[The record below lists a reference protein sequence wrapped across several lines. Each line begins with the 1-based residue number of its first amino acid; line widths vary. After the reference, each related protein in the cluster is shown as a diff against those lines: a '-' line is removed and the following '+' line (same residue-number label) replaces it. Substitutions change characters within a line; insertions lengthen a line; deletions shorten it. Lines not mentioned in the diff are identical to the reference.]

1 MSTLQRAIEIAIEA
15 HKGQTDKAGKPYI
28 LHIFQVMAKGKS
40 EDEKITALL
49 HDTVEDTPW
58 TLDKLEAEG
67 FSHKIIEALDC
78 LTKREGES
86 YEEFIERVK
95 SNPLAIKVKINDL
108 EDNMDI
114 RRLRELSDN
123 DVNRLNKYIKAYREL
138 VNYN

>member
-1 MSTLQRAIEIAIEA
+1 MNLQRAIEIAIEA

-28 LHIFQVMAKGKS
+28 LHIFQVMAKGRS

-49 HDTVEDTPW
+49 HDIVEDSAW
-58 TLDKLEAEG
+58 TLEKLEAEG

-114 RRLRELSDN
+114 RRLSQVSDK
-123 DVNRLNKYIKAYREL
+123 DAERLNKYLRAYREL
-138 VNYN
+138 INYE

>member
-1 MSTLQRAIEIAIEA
+1 MNLQRAIEIAIEA

-28 LHIFQVMAKGKS
+28 LHIFQVMARGKS

-49 HDTVEDTPW
+49 HDVVEDTAW
-58 TLDKLEAEG
+58 TLAKLEAEG
-67 FSHKIIEALDC
+67 FSGKIIQALDC
-78 LTKREGES
+78 LTKREGEN
-86 YEEFIERVK
+86 YEAFIERVK
-95 SNPLAIKVKINDL
+95 ENPLAVKVKINDL

-138 VNYN
+138 VNYEL

>member
-1 MSTLQRAIEIAIEA
+1 MNLQRAIEIAIEA

-28 LHIFQVMAKGKS
+28 LHIFQVMARGKS

-49 HDTVEDTPW
+49 HDTVEDTAW
-58 TLDKLEAEG
+58 TLEKLEAEG
-67 FSHKIIEALDC
+67 FSGKIIQALDC
-78 LTKREGES
+78 LTKRNGES
-86 YEEFIERVK
+86 YDEFIERVK
-95 SNPLAIKVKINDL
+95 ENPLAIKVKINDL

-138 VNYN
+138 VNYEL

>member
-28 LHIFQVMAKGKS
+28 LHIFQVMAKGRS

-49 HDTVEDTPW
+49 HDIVEDSAW
-58 TLDKLEAEG
+58 TLEKLEAEG

-114 RRLRELSDN
+114 RRLSQVSDK
-123 DVNRLNKYIKAYREL
+123 DAERLNKYLRAYREL
-138 VNYN
+138 VGL

>member
-1 MSTLQRAIEIAIEA
+1 MNLQRAIEIAIEA

-28 LHIFQVMAKGKS
+28 LHIFQVMAKGRS

-49 HDTVEDTPW
+49 HDIVEDSAW
-58 TLDKLEAEG
+58 TLEKLEAEG

-86 YEEFIERVK
+86 YEEFIKRVK

-114 RRLRELSDN
+114 RRLSQVSDK
-123 DVNRLNKYIKAYREL
+123 DAERLNKYLRAYREL
-138 VNYN
+138 INYE

>member
-1 MSTLQRAIEIAIEA
+1 MNLQRAIEIAIEA

-28 LHIFQVMAKGKS
+28 LHIFQVMARSKS

-49 HDTVEDTPW
+49 HDVVEDTAW
-58 TLDKLEAEG
+58 TLEKLEAEG
-67 FSHKIIEALDC
+67 FSMKIIQALDS

-95 SNPLAIKVKINDL
+95 ENPLAIKVKINDL

-114 RRLRELSDN
+114 RRLRQVSEN
-123 DVNRLNKYIKAYREL
+123 DTERLNKYLKAYREL

>member
-15 HKGQTDKAGKPYI
+15 HKGQTDKVGKPYI
-28 LHIFQVMAKGKS
+28 LHLFQVMAKGKG

-49 HDTVEDTPW
+49 HDVVEDTPW
-58 TLDKLEAEG
+58 TLEKLEAEG
-67 FSHKIIEALDC
+67 FSHKIIQALDC

-114 RRLRELSDN
+114 RRLCELSDN

>member
-1 MSTLQRAIEIAIEA
+1 MNLQRAIEIAIEA

-28 LHIFQVMAKGKS
+28 LHIFQVMAKGRS

-49 HDTVEDTPW
+49 HDIIEDSAW
-58 TLDKLEAEG
+58 TLEKLEAEG

-86 YEEFIERVK
+86 YEEFIKRVK

-114 RRLRELSDN
+114 RRLSQVSDK
-123 DVNRLNKYIKAYREL
+123 DAERLNKYLRAYREL
-138 VNYN
+138 INYE

>member
-1 MSTLQRAIEIAIEA
+1 MNLQRAIEIAIEA

-28 LHIFQVMAKGKS
+28 LHIFQVMARGKG

-49 HDTVEDTPW
+49 HDIVEDTAW
-58 TLDKLEAEG
+58 TLEKLEAEG
-67 FSHKIIEALDC
+67 FSHKIIAALDC
-78 LTKREGES
+78 LTKRNGES
-86 YEEFIERVK
+86 YDEFIERVK
-95 SNPLAIKVKINDL
+95 ANPLAIKVKINDL

-114 RRLRELSDN
+114 RRLREISDN